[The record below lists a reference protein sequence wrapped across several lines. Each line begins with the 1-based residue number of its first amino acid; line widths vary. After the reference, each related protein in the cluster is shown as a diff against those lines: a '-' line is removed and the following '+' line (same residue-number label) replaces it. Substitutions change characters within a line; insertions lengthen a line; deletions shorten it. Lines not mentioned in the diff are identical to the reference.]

1 MQKIIRGDYM
11 IWEYES
17 FRDRATPVCC
27 FDDTNNIGKHRIHAH
42 HNIEVIF
49 MVSGKLQMYLYDL
62 VGIDKEFVL
71 TAGDIMVVNSNIVH
85 STTSIE
91 HVVYYLAFLPP
102 DLLLPSCRIGLGETP
117 SAPLRDDGGIAFELA
132 RLMSEAF
139 VSGKYPE
146 SVKGGLLNSL
156 ANSMM
161 SILTPRLECYS
172 IKLRGSNLK
181 IDVIDYVYKNFRDPE
196 LTVGTL
202 ASAFGYSERRL
213 NDIFHEQ
220 VGTSAK
226 RYINDL
232 RISDAAQKLLKT
244 DLGIEAIGLESGFEC
259 LRTFLRAFK
268 AKTGK
273 TPTEYRVARGGK

>member
-1 MQKIIRGDYM
+1 M

-17 FRDRATPVCC
+17 HRDRSDPTCVYDALKKSN
-27 FDDTNNIGKHRIHAH
+27 FHRIHAH
-42 HNIEVIF
+42 HNIEVIC
-49 MVSGKLQMYLYDL
+49 MVAGKLEMWLYDL
-62 VGIDKEFVL
+62 VGVDKKIVL
-71 TAGDIMVVNSNIVH
+71 NAGDIMVVNSNIVH
-85 STTSIE
+85 STA
-91 HVVYYLAFLPP
+91 YLEDVKFYLSFIPP
-102 DLLLPSCRIGLGETP
+102 NALLPSCRIGLGETP
-117 SAPLRDDGGIAFELA
+117 AAPVRDDDGIVFGLA
-132 RLMSEAF
+132 SMMNDVCF
-139 VSGKYPE
+139 TGKYPA
-146 SVKGGLLNSL
+146 SVTVGLLSSL

-161 SILTPRLECYS
+161 SILTPQLECYS

-244 DLGIEAIGLESGFEC
+244 DLGIEAIGYDSGFEC